1 MVTHDPV
8 AAAYAERVVFLAD
21 GRLVGELLV
30 PDART
35 GRRASDGAGMRLRQR
50 RAPLLATLAAVALG
64 AALVAAC
71 GGLFETAL
79 RLDAPP
85 QRFAGADVVVAPAPS
100 TPQVNEHAVAL
111 TERPRL
117 PRGLAGELR
126 ALPGVSVLAADA
138 FSIALRTSDPAAVRT
153 VLACKSYTGAC
164 PRIRAVYKG
173 VRSPFSRA
181 TTAGA
186 ARPPASPPRG

>member
-1 MVTHDPV
+1 
-8 AAAYAERVVFLAD
+8 
-21 GRLVGELLV
+21 
-30 PDART
+30 
-35 GRRASDGAGMRLRQR
+35 MRLRQR

-85 QRFAGADVVVAPAPS
+85 QRFADADVVVAGAEHA
-100 TPQVNEHAVAL
+100 QVNEHAVAL

-117 PRGLAGELR
+117 PRGLAAELR

-138 FSIALRTSDPAAVRT
+138 FSVALRTADPAAVRT
-153 VLACKSYTGAC
+153 ALADPA
-164 PRIRAVYKG
+164 AV
-173 VRSPFSRA
+173 
-181 TTAGA
+181 
-186 ARPPASPPRG
+186 RPVAFHGR

>member
-1 MVTHDPV
+1 
-8 AAAYAERVVFLAD
+8 
-21 GRLVGELLV
+21 
-30 PDART
+30 
-35 GRRASDGAGMRLRQR
+35 MRLRQR
-50 RAPLLATLAAVALG
+50 RAPLLATLVAVALG

-85 QRFAGADVVVAPAPS
+85 QRFAGADVVVAGAEHA
-100 TPQVNEHAVAL
+100 QVNEHAVAL

-164 PRIRAVYKG
+164 PRYTSGIQGRSVAVLT
-173 VRSPFSRA
+173 A
-181 TTAGA
+181 TIAGA
-186 ARPPASPPRG
+186 ARPPAWPPRG